1 VTSKPKLYP
10 LTFYP
15 VYKEKIWG
23 GRKFA
28 QLFDREMPPGLIGE
42 SWDVAAHPNGM
53 SIVDRGELA
62 GHSLEEVLHIYGREL
77 LGRGESLDKF
87 PLLFKFI
94 DAADD
99 LSVQVHPDDIYAA
112 RHEGDELGKTEL
124 WYVVHSE
131 PGGAII
137 WGTKPGTTKEDFA
150 EALKNGGQAV
160 LDCLNQV
167 EVQVGDIFPIS
178 AGMIHALRKGVVV
191 AEIQQNSDT
200 TYRVYDWDRA
210 DATGRGRELHIDKAL
225 DVIDFSPAARSFEYQ
240 YSRCARYFKMD
251 VISEAQGIGVEL
263 PESFHLLTPV
273 TAPAELVWP
282 HGHMKLVRG
291 QSCLVPASLGSYGLS
306 CTGVC
311 LVSYLP

>member
-1 VTSKPKLYP
+1 
-10 LTFYP
+10 
-15 VYKEKIWG
+15 
-23 GRKFA
+23 
-28 QLFDREMPPGLIGE
+28 M
-42 SWDVAAHPNGM
+42 
-53 SIVDRGELA
+53 
-62 GHSLEEVLHIYGREL
+62 
-77 LGRGESLDKF
+77 
-87 PLLFKFI
+87 
-94 DAADD
+94 
-99 LSVQVHPDDIYAA
+99 
-112 RHEGDELGKTEL
+112 
-124 WYVVHSE
+124 
-131 PGGAII
+131 
-137 WGTKPGTTKEDFA
+137 
-150 EALKNGGQAV
+150 
-160 LDCLNQV
+160 
-167 EVQVGDIFPIS
+167 
-178 AGMIHALRKGVVV
+178 
-191 AEIQQNSDT
+191 
-200 TYRVYDWDRA
+200 YDWDRV